1 MGLSKS
7 LKLFVRL
14 FVYLLSGS
22 LAGYIFYSQAYGG
35 LWTDLGLHVDR
46 ILPIVN
52 GEYFF
57 PHPLFHYI
65 VYFIQ
70 KISIILNVNWS
81 LLDIS
86 IVFLSLLFVVIFD
99 IIYRIAVYFHIDNYT
114 QFSLLLISLSL
125 LFITPIYL
133 PIFNTNLYLGQWGPN
148 TWHSPTIFII
158 KPFTLIC
165 LFFMVKLSQG
175 KEWYNKSGILV
186 LFSLFMALSAFA
198 KPSFVIS
205 FAPATIIFLL
215 VYYWKNFKLYFKI
228 FILFLPTIAVLIYQ
242 YIATYSND
250 IASTADMKDEI
261 IFTFFGVMKYYTPNF
276 GISLI
281 LATAFPLFLFIIDL
295 KNCLKNHYLMLSFFN
310 VIISFTF
317 ASFLAEKFKFEQGA
331 FLFGYILSLFLLFVF
346 SLFHFL
352 KFIKSD
358 ALIKFKEA
366 KVIFLLLIYFL
377 HLYSGCFYF
386 FRYLLTQSYA

>member
-114 QFSLLLISLSL
+114 QFSLLLN
-125 LFITPIYL
+125 F
-133 PIFNTNLYLGQWGPN
+133 
-148 TWHSPTIFII
+148 
-158 KPFTLIC
+158 
-165 LFFMVKLSQG
+165 
-175 KEWYNKSGILV
+175 
-186 LFSLFMALSAFA
+186 
-198 KPSFVIS
+198 
-205 FAPATIIFLL
+205 
-215 VYYWKNFKLYFKI
+215 FKLI
-228 FILFLPTIAVLIYQ
+228 IY
-242 YIATYSND
+242 YSNL
-250 IASTADMKDEI
+250 
-261 IFTFFGVMKYYTPNF
+261 FTH
-276 GISLI
+276 I
-281 LATAFPLFLFIIDL
+281 
-295 KNCLKNHYLMLSFFN
+295 
-310 VIISFTF
+310 
-317 ASFLAEKFKFEQGA
+317 
-331 FLFGYILSLFLLFVF
+331 
-346 SLFHFL
+346 
-352 KFIKSD
+352 
-358 ALIKFKEA
+358 
-366 KVIFLLLIYFL
+366 
-377 HLYSGCFYF
+377 
-386 FRYLLTQSYA
+386 